1 MSPETWNLTP
11 GTCRVA
17 GMPHHH
23 VSQVATRAMDRWRFL
38 AFEGMAWSRV
48 RAKPNSLETV
58 ENFTAAY
65 RRSATELARV
75 RAFSPDRRLADFIEQ
90 SVATA
95 HFAVYR
101 RRRPKFRALVE
112 AAIFGVPHSVQTLW
126 RYHALSLLIV
136 VASAAIAFTAVT
148 WDSDA
153 YYLFVDRTLAG
164 GRDPSASR
172 EYLAEGL
179 GPQDTSGDM
188 DTFFASMLF
197 TNNTRVAFMCFAWGF
212 LAGLPTIYLLVK
224 NSLMLG
230 AFMGLYF
237 SKGLGVE
244 VMAWL
249 WPHGV
254 PEFGAIILCGGA
266 GMAIGHRLINPGNLP
281 RKTALTGTAVHAC
294 ITALGCVPLLMMA
307 GIIEGSF
314 RQSHASIEVRYALI
328 VIMLVVCI
336 GWLFFVRRRAQIP
349 ETA

>member
-1 MSPETWNLTP
+1 M
-11 GTCRVA
+11 A

-23 VSQVATRAMDRWRFL
+23 VSQVATRAMDRWRYL

-48 RAKPNSLETV
+48 RATPRNLETV

-75 RAFSPDRRLADFIEQ
+75 RAFSPDKRLADFIEQ

-101 RRRPKFRALVE
+101 RRRPKFKQLVE
-112 AAIFGVPHSVQTLW
+112 GVIFGVPHAVQTLW

-136 VASAAIAFTAVT
+136 TLCTAVSFTAVVWEPET
-148 WDSDA
+148 
-153 YYLFVDRTLAG
+153 YYLFIDRGLAG

-172 EYLAEGL
+172 EFLAETL
-179 GPQDTSGDM
+179 GPQEGTLDSETLFS
-188 DTFFASMLF
+188 TMLF
-197 TNNTRVAFMCFAWGF
+197 TNNTRVAFLAFAWGF

-224 NSLMLG
+224 NALMLG

-244 VMAWL
+244 VIAWL

-254 PEFGAIILCGGA
+254 PEVGAIILCGGA
-266 GMAIGHRLINPGNLP
+266 GLAIGHRLVNPGKLS
-281 RKTALTGTAVHAC
+281 RRDALTRTAVPAC

-307 GIIEGSF
+307 GLIEGIF
-314 RQSHASIEVRYALI
+314 RQSHASIELRYALI

-336 GWLFFVRRRAQIP
+336 GWLFFVRKRPVAA
-349 ETA
+349 TA